1 MDQVLDSSRCPLEVG
16 NSWNGTQL
24 AICHLRFHT
33 GGELDNPVPDINVG
47 IVLSDTWVAR
57 RHPGDKV
64 LPEVHREIGA
74 QFCA

>member
-1 MDQVLDSSRCPLEVG
+1 MLVV
-16 NSWNGTQL
+16 
-24 AICHLRFHT
+24 
-33 GGELDNPVPDINVG
+33 LDNPVPDINVG
-47 IVLSDTWVAR
+47 IVLGNTRVAR